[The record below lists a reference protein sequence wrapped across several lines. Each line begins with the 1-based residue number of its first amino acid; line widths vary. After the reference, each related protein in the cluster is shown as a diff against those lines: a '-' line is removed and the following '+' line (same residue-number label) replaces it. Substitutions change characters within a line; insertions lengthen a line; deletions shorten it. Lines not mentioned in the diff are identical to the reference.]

1 MNNNELY
8 QKGMPTLDTL
18 RANGKIN
25 LIDYPDPNE
34 KVTEKPRKHLHSYL
48 IFVKDTR
55 NDLKIANPNL
65 SFRELSQLM
74 ADRWKNLSDYK
85 RAEYEVL
92 SQEDKRIRDI
102 QLIKYENYIRENP
115 SAAYNSGYKRKPNK
129 PAQSSNASMNNSYIR
144 Q

>member
-1 MNNNELY
+1 
-8 QKGMPTLDTL
+8 MPTLETL

-25 LIDYPDPNE
+25 LIDYPNPNE

-48 IFVKDTR
+48 LFVKDTR

-74 ADRWKNLSDYK
+74 ADRWKNLPDYQ

-92 SQEDKRIRDI
+92 TLEDKRIREI
-102 QLIKYENYIRENP
+102 QLMKYEQYIRENP
-115 SAAYNSGYKRKPNK
+115 SAANNSGYKRKP
-129 PAQSSNASMNNSYIR
+129 
-144 Q
+144 